1 MKTALTLLAVVT
13 VLAAPP
19 LSALQSGTEPVSPV
33 VRAGIPESDGEL
45 SPEVQLYV
53 GRGNE
58 LSSQLRFDAA
68 AREYRRAADVS
79 RREGHLASGTSW
91 LLASAYYY
99 DGNLPE
105 AAAALD
111 QLANDAALVG
121 DLAAEAL
128 AIYNSA
134 WLNGKAGRGVE
145 MEARVTRLEG
155 LLRSRYMPVAIR
167 ERLSSWLKISKEV
180 ASAP

>member
-19 LSALQSGTEPVSPV
+19 LAALQSGAAPESPV
-33 VRAGIPESDGEL
+33 VRAGIPESNGEL

-58 LSSQLRFDAA
+58 LSGQLRFNAA
-68 AREYRRAADVS
+68 AREYQRAADVA

-111 QLANDAALVG
+111 QLATEAALVG
-121 DLAAEAL
+121 DLAVEAL
-128 AIYNSA
+128 AIYNAA

-155 LLRSRYMPVAIR
+155 LLRSQYMPVAIR
-167 ERLSSWLKISKEV
+167 ERLSSWLRISKEV